1 MILELISFSCPLI
14 LAAAG
19 ALFSEY
25 AGILALFLDGLIS
38 LSGFTVFAFTTL
50 TGSIFWGILLGCL
63 TILFIIFIFAVIVEK
78 SHADYFIAS
87 LGMNIIFSSAV
98 SLFSSIFFKTR
109 GVLTSPAFLFPV
121 INIKIFSIVLTSI
134 FLLAAILFLKYTQ
147 KGIYFRITGSD
158 SHVLQ
163 VRGVNPGLYRI
174 ASWLVAAFFAFFA
187 GCLLSMRISS
197 YVPNLASS
205 KGWMALAAVYLGK
218 KKVVKMIIFLLIF
231 CLADF
236 FAANIQNYIAA
247 IPSSILLAFPY
258 FIVILITTIDKK

>member
-1 MILELISFSCPLI
+1 MLVELISFSCPLI

-38 LSGFTVFAFTTL
+38 FSGFIFFAFTVL
-50 TGSIFWGILLGCL
+50 TGSTFAGMVLACL
-63 TILFIIFIFAVIVEK
+63 TTLLLVFLFALIVEK
-78 SHADYFIAS
+78 SQADYFIAS
-87 LGMNIIFSSAV
+87 LGMNIIFSSLV
-98 SLFSSIFFKTR
+98 SLLSSTIFKTR
-109 GVLTSPAFLFPV
+109 GVLTSPDFLFPV
-121 INIKIFSIVLTSI
+121 SRIKLFSIVITVVFICLT
-134 FLLAAILFLKYTQ
+134 ILFLKYTQ

-163 VRGVNPGLYRI
+163 IKGVNPSLYRI
-174 ASWLVAAFFAFFA
+174 ASWVIAAFFAFFA

-218 KKVVKMIIFLLIF
+218 KKIVKMVIFLLIF

-236 FAANIQNYIAA
+236 FAANIQNYIPA
-247 IPSSILLAFPY
+247 IPSSLLLAFPY
-258 FIVILITTIDKK
+258 FIVILITTLDKK